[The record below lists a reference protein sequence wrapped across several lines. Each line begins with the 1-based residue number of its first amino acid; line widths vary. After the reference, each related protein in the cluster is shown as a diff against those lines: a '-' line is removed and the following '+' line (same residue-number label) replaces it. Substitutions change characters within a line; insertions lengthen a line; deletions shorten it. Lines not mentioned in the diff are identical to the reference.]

1 MSYLIIFISF
11 FLDGILSFFIN
22 NNVIFNSLFTLTSL
36 MVICRYYNK
45 KDALKYLILCGVVGI
60 LFDIVYTDTL
70 FLNAGLYLII
80 GVVIIKYFKLFR
92 YNLLNSLLLLF
103 IIICFYRTLTFIVLA
118 NVEFIK
124 LDFYQLFKSIY
135 SSLVLNIIYIS
146 CYFFKRKKYKRYL
159 NA

>member
-36 MVICRYYNK
+36 MVICRYYKK
-45 KDALKYLILCGVVGI
+45 KDALKYLILCGVVG
-60 LFDIVYTDTL
+60 LLLDIVYTDTL
-70 FLNAGLYLII
+70 FLNSGLYLII
-80 GVVIIKYFKLFR
+80 GVAIIKYFKLFR

-146 CYFFKRKKYKRYL
+146 CFFFKRKKYKKYL